1 MRTRVAV
8 VGLLACLLVSAV
20 VKVKA
25 QQPPAAGALLSDQV
39 FKNVQVMKGIPV
51 DQFMA
56 TMGFFSASLGMS
68 CEDCHMAD
76 DRDWSGFAADNARK
90 RRARQMIQMMQK
102 INADNFG
109 GRQMVTCWSCH
120 RGADAPRTVPDFN
133 VQYGPLQAPDP
144 NAVVAQNPL
153 SPMPDEVFNK
163 YIQGVGG
170 AQKAA
175 ALTSFA
181 ATGTNLGYGPESTD
195 QRRTEIYST
204 AMPLRRSVV
213 VHTSNGDATT
223 TFNGTNA
230 WYAAPLRPVDVLTLA
245 GQELAGAKI
254 DAMLLYP
261 AQVKSIAPRWR
272 VGTATTIDDRDVD
285 VVQGNTADGIMVSLF
300 FDQKTGLLT
309 RSVRYTDSPVGKLP
323 VQTDY
328 SDYRDVNGVK
338 MPFKLLQTGLD
349 GRDTFE
355 LTQIRANANPE
366 ASRFAKPAPVAPP
379 KK

>member
-1 MRTRVAV
+1 MKTTVAV
-8 VGLLACLLVSAV
+8 AALFACLVGTAIL
-20 VKVKA
+20 KA
-25 QQPPAAGALLSDQV
+25 QQPANGPLLSDQV

-109 GRQMVTCWSCH
+109 GRQMVTCYSCH
-120 RGADAPRTVPDFN
+120 RGQDAPRTVPDFAI
-133 VQYGPLQAPDP
+133 QYGPLQPPDP
-144 NAVVAQNPL
+144 NAIVVQNPL
-153 SPMPDEVFNK
+153 SPMPDAVFNK
-163 YIQGVGG
+163 YLQAVGG
-170 AQKAA
+170 AEKAA
-175 ALTSFA
+175 ALTSYT
-181 ATGTNLGYGPESTD
+181 ATGTNVGYGPESVD
-195 QRRTEIYST
+195 KRQSEIY
-204 AMPLRRSVV
+204 AKANPLQRTTI
-213 VHTSNGDATT
+213 VHTSNGPATT
-223 TFNGTNA
+223 TLNGTNA

-254 DAMLLYP
+254 DAMLFFP
-261 AQVKSIAPRWR
+261 AQVKAIAPRWR
-272 VGTATTIDDRDVD
+272 VGTPTTIDDQDVD
-285 VVQGNTADGIMVSLF
+285 VVQGNTSDGIIVSLY

-309 RSVRYTDSPVGKLP
+309 RSIRYTDSPVGKLP
-323 VQTDY
+323 VQVDY
-328 SDYRDVNGVK
+328 ADYRDVNGVK
-338 MPFKLLQTGLD
+338 MPFKYTQTGLD

-355 LTQIRANANPE
+355 LTQIRANVNVE
-366 ASRFAKPAPVAPP
+366 ASRFNKPAPVAPP